1 MENNTVISQIG
12 DTPLIK
18 LKQASDLTQCN
29 IYGKAEFFN
38 PGESVKDRAALYI
51 VKDAIDKKL
60 ITKGGTV
67 VEGTAGN
74 TGIGLAIVCKEYD
87 LKLKIVIPKTQSV
100 EKKRN
105 PKKVGS

>member
-1 MENNTVISQIG
+1 MDTNSVLFQIG
-12 DTPLIK
+12 NTPLVR
-18 LKQASDLTQCN
+18 LKQASELTRCN
-29 IYGKAEFFN
+29 IYGKAEYLN

-51 VKDAIDKKL
+51 VQDALKKNL

-87 LKLKIVIPKTQSV
+87 LKLKNCYS
-100 EKKRN
+100 
-105 PKKVGS
+105 